1 LTVVQRVAE
10 AVKAAE
16 DLRELG
22 VASIGHGRRLLD
34 AVAALGGG
42 QPAAEASPAPAPA
55 LETIGEAERRQLT
68 VMFCDLVGLTALS
81 VRFDPEDLRD
91 VIGAYQR
98 CVANIVARFAGFVA
112 KYMGDGVLIYFGYP
126 EAHEDDAEWAAG
138 IAVIDAVGR
147 LATAVRL
154 NVRLGIASG
163 LVVVGDLIGAGAKAR
178 EIDLHRKRLPRGVL
192 RWVW

>member
-1 LTVVQRVAE
+1 MVQRVAE

-22 VASIGHGRRLLD
+22 VASIGHRRRLLD

-68 VMFCDLVGLTALS
+68 VMFCDLVGSTALS

-112 KYMGDGVLIYFGYP
+112 KYMGDSVLIYFGYP

-192 RWVW
+192 RWAW

>member
-22 VASIGHGRRLLD
+22 VASIGHRRRLLD

-147 LATAVRL
+147 LAMAVRL

-192 RWVW
+192 RWAW

>member
-1 LTVVQRVAE
+1 MVQRVAE

-22 VASIGHGRRLLD
+22 VASIGHRRRLLD

-42 QPAAEASPAPAPA
+42 QPAAEASPAPPA

-126 EAHEDDAEWAAG
+126 EAHEDDAERAAG

>member
-1 LTVVQRVAE
+1 VVQRVAE

-126 EAHEDDAEWAAG
+126 EAHEDDAERAAG

>member
-1 LTVVQRVAE
+1 MVQRVAE

-22 VASIGHGRRLLD
+22 VASIGHRRRLLD

-126 EAHEDDAEWAAG
+126 EAHEDDAERAAG

-192 RWVW
+192 RWAW

>member
-1 LTVVQRVAE
+1 MVQRVAE

-22 VASIGHGRRLLD
+22 VASIGHRRRLLD

-112 KYMGDGVLIYFGYP
+112 KYVGDGVLIYFGYP
-126 EAHEDDAEWAAG
+126 EAHEDDAERAAG

>member
-1 LTVVQRVAE
+1 MVQRVAE

-22 VASIGHGRRLLD
+22 VASIGHRRRLLD

-68 VMFCDLVGLTALS
+68 VMFCDLVGSTALS

-126 EAHEDDAEWAAG
+126 EAHEDDAERAAG

-163 LVVVGDLIGAGAKAR
+163 LVVVGDLIGASAKAR

-192 RWVW
+192 RWAW

>member
-22 VASIGHGRRLLD
+22 VASIGHGHRLLD

-68 VMFCDLVGLTALS
+68 VMFCDLVGSTALS

-126 EAHEDDAEWAAG
+126 EAHEDDAERAAG